1 MSQLIPV
8 LWSERDVAAEDAL
21 RRSVDDDDLL
31 TALLAVEGADTAQS
45 LAVAGRLLEL
55 GARVKM
61 AVDGDPPLSP
71 KAALAQVLGHDL
83 GLGGAG
89 ANSRAASLR
98 GPMRTPR
105 EAFASS
111 YDAPE
116 NSAISHALEHGV
128 GQPIIVSAIWMLV
141 GRLAGI
147 DVTGLPL
154 PGHFIAAVHGEP
166 VDPFARGRAMTP
178 EQCRALAQ
186 AAVPGRPF
194 EAQWMEPASTRT
206 IIERVLRNLARGW
219 LLRHRAV
226 EQAEADLVE
235 ASTEMDRGDRVNEI
249 GWTPEF
255 VGLYRAIRLLTQI
268 APDDAPSFIERARMA
283 EVVGAVGDAKHCYK
297 WVAQHSPGTR
307 EARIAEMKLLELQ
320 DRSRTL
326 H

>member
-31 TALLAVEGADTAQS
+31 TALLAVEGADTEQS
-45 LAVAGRLLEL
+45 LAVAGRLIEL

-61 AVDGDPPLSP
+61 AVDGEPPLSAR
-71 KAALAQVLGHDL
+71 AALAQVLGHDL

-89 ANSRAASLR
+89 AN
-98 GPMRTPR
+98 
-105 EAFASS
+105 

-128 GQPIIVSAIWMLV
+128 GQPIIVSAVWMLV

-154 PGHFIAAVHGEP
+154 PGHFIAAVEGEP
-166 VDPFARGRAMTP
+166 VDPFTRGRPMTP

-194 EAQWMEPASTRT
+194 EARWMEPASTRT
-206 IIERVLRNLARGW
+206 IVERVLRNLARAW
-219 LLRHRAV
+219 MIRQKAV
-226 EQAEADLVE
+226 ELAQADARE
-235 ASTEMDRGDRVNEI
+235 ASTELDSPDAPDSIMRGSGI
-249 GWTPEF
+249 SWTPEF
-255 VGLYRAIRLLTQI
+255 AGLYRAIRLLTQV

-283 EVVGAVGDAKHCYK
+283 EEVGAVGDAKHCYK